1 MRNVAK
7 LEISSLFL
15 FFIVFAILLLPA
27 ALHTRRELRDGI
39 RRNELTN
46 FKTELEKY
54 YNKHETYPL
63 VFNANPHQYFVVNKD
78 SKGAIKWFL
87 RAKME
92 NPHKAEKGFDE
103 EVEHN
108 YYYRYSNENNNTY
121 FDICGGL
128 YKCE

>member
-1 MRNVAK
+1 MEKTAK
-7 LEISSLFL
+7 LEISFLLL
-15 FFIVFAILLLPA
+15 FFFVFATLLFPA
-27 ALHTRRELRDGI
+27 ALHARREVRDGI

-63 VFNANPHQYFVVNKD
+63 TFNANPHQYAVVEKNT
-78 SKGAIKWFL
+78 KGATKWFL
-87 RAKME
+87 RAKLE
-92 NPHKAEKGFDE
+92 NQHKVEKGFDE
-103 EVEHN
+103 EAGHN
-108 YYYRYSNENNNTY
+108 YYYRYINENNNTY

>member
-7 LEISSLFL
+7 VEYSFLFL
-15 FFIVFAILLLPA
+15 LLVIFIVFLLPA
-27 ALHTRRELRDGI
+27 AIYARRESRDGI

-63 VFNANPHQYFVVNKD
+63 VFSTGPHQYFAIDKD
-78 SKGAIKWFL
+78 SKGATKWFL

-92 NPHKAEKGFDE
+92 NLHKAERGFDKE
-103 EVEHN
+103 AGHN
-108 YYYRYSNENNNTY
+108 YFYRYLNENNSTY

-128 YKCE
+128 YECE